1 VSQIGDSASVQAATR
16 VNSEQAINV
25 TDALESLDEGVGIGR
40 NNANCEDCGSRWDNK
55 QTAPVGSF
63 KPNAFG
69 LFDMLGNVHEWTC
82 SQYKRSDDGSEQ
94 KCAVSASKYSLRGG
108 SWFHAPWW
116 VRAASRLGYPD
127 NRGPEIGFRL
137 ARD

>member
-1 VSQIGDSASVQAATR
+1 MNFNGSAKKKEPYSVAGEYLEETTPAESFPP
-16 VNSEQAINV
+16 NS
-25 TDALESLDEGVGIGR
+25 L
-40 NNANCEDCGSRWDNK
+40 
-55 QTAPVGSF
+55 
-63 KPNAFG
+63 G
-69 LFDMLGNVHEWTC
+69 LYDMSGNVWEWTC
-82 SQYKRSDDGSEQ
+82 SEYKRRYDGREQ
-94 KCAVSASKYSLRGG
+94 KCSVSASRYSLRGG